1 MILTKKE
8 TNMLRLRMFRD
19 WFSIVSCILVFV
31 GIIFSIFGFSI
42 FPAKILSRDVL
53 LSWESV
59 IYGSVLIG
67 WGVTLFF
74 LGRLAFRR
82 NDIELMKIMLLGIAV
97 WLIIEAIFSSI
108 LGVFFNVGV
117 DFVVLG
123 LLGFPLIKTIQE
135 SKKKEN
141 K

>member
-1 MILTKKE
+1 
-8 TNMLRLRMFRD
+8 MLRLRMFRD